1 LKIRLNRR
9 DAGLKCAIECGF
21 VSVVHRFDC
30 SPRRTIV
37 ARSRLHAELE
47 LVNGSTGDPVLLVD
61 YPDRDDALL
70 LDAGDNSALSLDRLA
85 DLRAVFVSHH
95 HVDHFIGL
103 DRIVRANID
112 ADKTVSIFGPVETIQ
127 KVYDRIA
134 AYEYPFFPFQ
144 KIVLDVVEVTDTTL
158 RSARLDCGRRFPRPE
173 IHETPR
179 KSTVIFETET
189 LAVEAAAADHTVPCL
204 SYSVTEKPGHY
215 VDLAAIQK
223 GILRPGPWI
232 AEVAGRLRSGLRR
245 EDTLEIDGGRF
256 LVRDLAARDRLL
268 TLAHR
273 STRLYCDSFY
283 LDAQRSAAEK
293 HRHTTARQTAEF
305 ARDAEV
311 DELILIHFS
320 GRYSGRYDR
329 LVDEARA
336 IFPRTTAEIR

>member
-1 LKIRLNRR
+1 
-9 DAGLKCAIECGF
+9 
-21 VSVVHRFDC
+21 
-30 SPRRTIV
+30 V

-256 LVRDLAARDRLL
+256 LVRDLAAKYFEESAGAKLTFITDTAMSDSARDRLL